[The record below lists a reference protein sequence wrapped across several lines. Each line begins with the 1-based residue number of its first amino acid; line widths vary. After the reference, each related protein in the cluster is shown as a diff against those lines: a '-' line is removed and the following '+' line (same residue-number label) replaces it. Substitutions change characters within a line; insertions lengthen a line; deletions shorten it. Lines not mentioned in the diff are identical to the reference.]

1 MQKISSPST
10 DIQNAFFERVKQR
23 MNSNLSLVNEIAEIL
38 EVSNDS
44 AYRRLRG
51 ETALTLNEAFLLA
64 SHFQI
69 ALEEIVPLNSNAVVF
84 GRSTFRDQPRDFEVY
99 LNETAEFFTRI
110 YNCREKMG
118 YYAAK
123 DIPVFYFFQL
133 EELARFK
140 LFLWIKTIKSDHK
153 TDSQKFSFE
162 AVPDE
167 FVKQGSAIS
176 KIYFHIPFA
185 EMWNEE
191 TITETFHQIN
201 YFNEA
206 GWFSNRNVALKLY
219 EKLEELL
226 RIIQMQAQS
235 RTMYFNGKPSHP
247 ETPYDLFYNDL
258 VSLDNSIYIKTDQF
272 NMAML
277 SYNAMDY
284 LFTFHYG
291 FCKDTEEFHLNQQRK
306 SLQLS
311 GSAEKERNKF
321 FNRMLERIN
330 ALKHKL

>member
-1 MQKISSPST
+1 MPNISSSVS
-10 DIQNAFFERVKQR
+10 DVQGAFFERIRQKL
-23 MNSNLSLVNEIAEIL
+23 NSNLSLVNEIAEVL

-51 ETALTLNEAFLLA
+51 ETALSLNEAFLLA

-69 ALEEIVPLNSNAVVF
+69 ALEEIAPVKSDAVLF
-84 GRSTFRDQPRDFEVY
+84 GRSTFRDQPGDFKVY
-99 LNETAEFFTRI
+99 LNETGEFFNRI
-110 YNCREKMG
+110 YECKEKMG

-140 LFLWIKTIKSDHK
+140 LFLWIKTIKADHK
-153 TDSQKFSFE
+153 MDAQKFSFE

-167 FVKQGSAIS
+167 FVKQGRAIS

-191 TITETFHQIN
+191 TITEVVHQIN

-206 GWFSNRNVALKLY
+206 GWFSNRNVALKLF

-235 RTMYFNGKPSHP
+235 GMMYFDGKPSHP
-247 ETPYDLFYNDL
+247 ETPYELFYNDL

-272 NMAML
+272 NMALL

-284 LFTFHYG
+284 LFTFHQG
-291 FCKDTEEFHLNQQRK
+291 FCNDTEGFLLNQQKK

-311 GSAEKERNKF
+311 GGAEKERSKF
-321 FNRMLERIN
+321 FNRMYDRIH
-330 ALKHKL
+330 ALKQQI